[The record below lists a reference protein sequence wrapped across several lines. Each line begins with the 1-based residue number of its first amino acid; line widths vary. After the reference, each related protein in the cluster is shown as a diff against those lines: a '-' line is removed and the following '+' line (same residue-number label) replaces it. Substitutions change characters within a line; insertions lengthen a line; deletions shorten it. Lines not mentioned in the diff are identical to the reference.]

1 MPAAW
6 VADVHIVVVTPY
18 AQAVV
23 TSADTAVVRLITQA
37 ARRATAAEWLTHL
50 AAVVLAAAIA
60 TAQAVVHQALAQVAL
75 VAVAVAVEAEASAA
89 AVPEVAAAEAA
100 VEVAWADAV
109 DIKGLD

>member
-1 MPAAW
+1 MLAAW
-6 VADVHIVVVTPY
+6 VADVHIVVVTTY

-23 TSADTAVVRLITQA
+23 TLADIVVDLITQA
-37 ARRATAAEWLTHL
+37 ALRATAAEWLTHL
-50 AAVVLAAAIA
+50 AAVV
-60 TAQAVVHQALAQVAL
+60 HQALAQAAL

-109 DIKGLD
+109 EMKH

>member
-23 TSADTAVVRLITQA
+23 TLADIVVDLITQA
-37 ARRATAAEWLTHL
+37 ALRATAAEWLTH
-50 AAVVLAAAIA
+50 LAAAIA

-89 AVPEVAAAEAA
+89 AVPEVAAAEEAA

>member
-23 TSADTAVVRLITQA
+23 TLADIVVDLITQA
-37 ARRATAAEWLTHL
+37 ALRATAAEWLTHL
-50 AAVVLAAAIA
+50 VAVVQAAAIA
-60 TAQAVVHQALAQVAL
+60 TAQAVVRQALAQAAL
-75 VAVAVAVEAEASAA
+75 VVVAAAVEASAA